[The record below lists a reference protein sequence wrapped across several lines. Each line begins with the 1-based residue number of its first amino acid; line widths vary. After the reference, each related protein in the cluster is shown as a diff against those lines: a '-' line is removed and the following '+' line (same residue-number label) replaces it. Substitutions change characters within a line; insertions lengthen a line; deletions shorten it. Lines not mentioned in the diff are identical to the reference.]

1 MPQLH
6 FHTFPSQ
13 LFWLAITF
21 VALYW
26 ALSKLALPRI
36 ERIIEERRN
45 RLDED
50 LEKAAQMKSEAEA
63 VIHAYQKALTD
74 ARLSAQA
81 VVKETADRL
90 AAEAAERQRAAN
102 TEIANRT
109 AEAETRIAAAK
120 TQALGE
126 VRTIAVEVA
135 RAAAARLTG
144 SEVPESEVRAAVDAA
159 VAGGRA

>member
-13 LFWLAITF
+13 LFWLAVTF

-63 VIHAYQKALTD
+63 VIAAYQKALAD
-74 ARLSAQA
+74 ARAGAQA
-81 VVKETADRL
+81 MVKETTDRL
-90 AAEAAERQRAAN
+90 AAEAAERQRVAGA
-102 TEIANRT
+102 EIAQRT
-109 AEAETRIAAAK
+109 SEA
-120 TQALGE
+120 
-126 VRTIAVEVA
+126 
-135 RAAAARLTG
+135 
-144 SEVPESEVRAAVDAA
+144 
-159 VAGGRA
+159 

>member
-13 LFWLAITF
+13 LFWLAVTF

-26 ALSKLALPRI
+26 VMAKVALPRI
-36 ERIIEERRN
+36 ERIIEDRRN

-63 VIHAYQKALTD
+63 VIHAYQKALAD

-81 VVKETADRL
+81 VVKETIDRL
-90 AAEAAERQRAAN
+90 AADAAERQRAAN
-102 TEIANRT
+102 TEIAKRT
-109 AEAETRIAAAK
+109 AEAEARIAAAK
-120 TQALGE
+120 NQALGE
-126 VRTIAVEVA
+126 VRTIAVDVA

-144 SEVPESEVRAAVDAA
+144 AEVPESEVRAAVDAA